1 MKPEQLLRMAAFM
14 PLLLSALLLPAAGQ
28 RKKVSLALLG
38 GMNLF
43 AASGSDSD
51 YIAGENDFPRS
62 PAYIAPAMGVRG
74 AFLVSLRW
82 AWTIDARY
90 GVAAAIDLRDPSD
103 QETVRVDAPGYLT
116 AVVGGQ
122 YFLGLFPALDL
133 YAAIGAGIEYR
144 QVEEKEFISDLGSKI
159 VIAPLAKPLS
169 PLLAAGIGLQYE
181 FADALAMGVECR
193 AMYTLREPAL
203 WVVTPALFLALKF

>member
-1 MKPEQLLRMAAFM
+1 MKPGKHLRMAALV
-14 PLLLSALLLPAAGQ
+14 LLLLFDLLLPAAGQ

-62 PAYIAPAMGVRG
+62 PAYTAPAMGLRA
-74 AFLVSLRW
+74 AFLVSPRW

-90 GVAAAIDLRDPSD
+90 GLSAAIDVSDPSD
-103 QETVRVDAPGYLT
+103 HETVRVDAPGYLT
-116 AVVGGQ
+116 AVAGGQ
-122 YFLGLFPALDL
+122 TFFGLSPSLNL

-144 QVEEKEFISDLGSKI
+144 QVEEKEFISDLGNKI
-159 VIAPLAKPLS
+159 VIVPPAKPWS

-181 FADALAMGVECR
+181 FAEALAMGVECR
-193 AMYTLREPAL
+193 AAYTLREPAL
-203 WVVTPALFLALKF
+203 WVVTPVLFLALRL